1 MDGKKINLILNKF
14 APFLTYSD
22 LQKVA
27 SISKLFKSDSLPKM
41 KEMNNKELEEE
52 KKRIRSLE
60 G

>member
-27 SISKLFKSDSLPKM
+27 SISKLFKSDSLSKM

-52 KKRIRSLE
+52 KKN
-60 G
+60 